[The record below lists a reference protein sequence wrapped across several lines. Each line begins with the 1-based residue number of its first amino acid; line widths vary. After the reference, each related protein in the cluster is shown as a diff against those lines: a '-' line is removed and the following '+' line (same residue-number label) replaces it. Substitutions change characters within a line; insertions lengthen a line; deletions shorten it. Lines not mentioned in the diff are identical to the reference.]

1 MEECLYLYEIKCKGC
16 GRTTEMTV
24 IAGPDYPDIDGIE
37 WLDRQ
42 LAALK
47 QIRWVFHEG
56 LGAYC
61 QACSQPN

>member
-1 MEECLYLYEIKCKGC
+1 MEECSYLYEIKCKGC

-42 LAALK
+42 LARIIHK
-47 QIRWVFHEG
+47 F
-56 LGAYC
+56 
-61 QACSQPN
+61 SQEKTTDTPELCY